1 MCISPLDCLQ
11 VQLGHFRD
19 RLSYTL
25 THLSETESA
34 AAVLARVHL
43 EGGGCWMALV
53 GDKTSAR
60 VVEAL
65 LVLADQVAVERL
77 RLEPVEAKVAN
88 QVFGALKHFLALA

>member
-1 MCISPLDCLQ
+1 
-11 VQLGHFRD
+11 
-19 RLSYTL
+19 
-25 THLSETESA
+25 
-34 AAVLARVHL
+34 
-43 EGGGCWMALV
+43 MALV

-88 QVFGALKHFLALA
+88 QVLGALKHFLALAQLLHLHLRSLTCPNRLLC